1 MCVFAKK
8 LDQCN
13 YSGKPQPMQ
22 KGSAN
27 IKTVLI
33 DTIIPFGWITIT
45 LLL

>member
-1 MCVFAKK
+1 MYVFAKK

-22 KGSAN
+22 KGNAN

-33 DTIIPFGWITIT
+33 DTIIPFG
-45 LLL
+45 